1 MTASLR
7 TWLDANGGP
16 LGTLRVRDRVNAAAH
31 EATAILAQLET
42 ADGAPP
48 VLFEAVMGLD
58 GSDSA
63 FRMLFNVY
71 SRRESVIRALG
82 SEAVEWR
89 DLLAELPR
97 RTARTQPHRQVNGG
111 PIHDVVIRAG
121 NVDLRTL
128 PWVRHVDGEGG
139 AYFTPIVVSRDPD
152 SPRYNLS
159 WNRAMYLDSRHAGIH
174 ISPRQLWGFQRTAEE
189 RGEDLPVALVLGHH
203 PGFNLAA
210 ASLTV
215 MSVDEYHV
223 AGALLGGPVDVVPS
237 VSYGDALMVPAQAE
251 AVIEGRLLARR
262 RAVEGPFGEY
272 MRYLGPQK
280 LSHVLEVDAVTH
292 RSDPIVVE
300 IFAGHHD
307 HLNAHLSIHASLLA
321 AAKNAVPQVVDLG
334 WFKGGGPTTAVI
346 SLRKTADGQPLRAA
360 LATIAASN
368 LVKQV
373 IVVDDDIDVFEAQQV
388 LWAVST
394 RVRAG
399 KDVNILKGVQGSLLD
414 PSHPGFGVTEG
425 LVIDATW
432 PLDVPAPPPARVPE
446 AAIAA
451 HPLHEYT
458 IVGM

>member
-1 MTASLR
+1 MTVSLR
-7 TWLDANGGP
+7 TWLDEQGGP
-16 LGTLRVRDRVNAAAH
+16 LGVLRVRDRVDPASY

-42 ADGAPP
+42 DEGAPP
-48 VLFEAVMGLD
+48 VLFETVTDRTGAE
-58 GSDSA
+58 SS

-89 DLLAELPR
+89 ELLAELPALTAHTR
-97 RTARTQPHRQVNGG
+97 PYRTVDEGPVHDIVARGV
-111 PIHDVVIRAG
+111 D
-121 NVDLRTL
+121 VDLRLL
-128 PWVRHVDGEGG
+128 PWTRHVEGEGG

-152 SPRYNLS
+152 STRYNLS

-174 ISPRQLWGFQRTAEE
+174 ISPRQLWGFQRVAEE

-215 MSVDEYHV
+215 MAIDEYHV
-223 AGALLGGPVDVVPS
+223 AGALLGESLEVVPS
-237 VSYGDALMVPAQAE
+237 VSYGEALLVPAAAE

-280 LSHVLEVDAVTH
+280 LSHVLEVDAITH
-292 RSDPIVVE
+292 RRDPIVTE
-300 IFAGHHD
+300 IFAGHRD

-334 WFKGGGPTTAVI
+334 WFEGGGPTTAVI
-346 SLRKTADGQPLRAA
+346 SLRKTAEGQPLRAA

-373 IVVDDDIDVFEAQQV
+373 IVVDDDIDVFDAQHV

-399 KDVNILKGVQGSLLD
+399 RDVNILKGVQGSLLD

-432 PLDVPAPPPARVPE
+432 PLDAPAPPVARVPDE
-446 AAIAA
+446 AITA
-451 HPLHEYT
+451 HPLDAYT
-458 IVGM
+458 IVRM